1 MAKMKRLDVILI
13 DDKYDVFESLQLKAA
28 MKGIILHHTD
38 NGEEGFALYESSS
51 KFKGIILDGQC
62 YRNKEQISKG
72 DKAEMKFLVWAIDKL
87 KEYKLNG
94 SYIPAVAYTAHGD
107 AYEPLIPGK
116 LLDIY
121 QKDQDTDQMLD
132 RLRFLINTSE
142 EQKLKIKFKDPFKV
156 FEKGYLS
163 KKSESTLI
171 GMVKKYD
178 SPKLED
184 INNFIS
190 SIRPFFEAIFTKINQ
205 TNTNKVYAPDEHFQY
220 EKININRLIK
230 NLAGKPTYENKHKP
244 TSDVLAP
251 KVVTTLMSNLYN
263 LSNDDGAHFSEYQ
276 TDRYFFRSQLNAL
289 LEILVWF
296 GRWMDENVNG
306 DK

>member
-28 MKGIILHHTD
+28 MNGIILHHAN

-62 YRNKEQISKG
+62 YQNKEQISKG
-72 DKAEMKFLVWAIDKL
+72 DKAEMDFLVWAIDKL
-87 KEYKLNG
+87 KENEGNG
-94 SYIPAVAYTAHGD
+94 NYIPAVAYTAHGN
-107 AYEPLIPGK
+107 AYEPIIPEK

-121 QKDQDTDQMLD
+121 QKDQDTDQMFD
-132 RLRFLINTSE
+132 RLRFLINNSE
-142 EQKLKIKFKDPFKV
+142 EQRLKIKNKAPFQV

-163 KKSESTLI
+163 KKSEKTLI

-205 TNTNKVYAPDEHFQY
+205 TNKEYAPDQYFLY
-220 EKININRLIK
+220 EKFNINKLIN
-230 NLAGKPTYENKHKP
+230 NLAGFPDYKNKHKP
-244 TSDVLAP
+244 TSEVLAP
-251 KVVTTLMSNLYN
+251 KVVTKLMSNLYN
-263 LSNDDGAHFSEYQ
+263 LSNDDGAHYSEYQ

-296 GRWMDENVNG
+296 GNWMDEQT
-306 DK
+306 KK